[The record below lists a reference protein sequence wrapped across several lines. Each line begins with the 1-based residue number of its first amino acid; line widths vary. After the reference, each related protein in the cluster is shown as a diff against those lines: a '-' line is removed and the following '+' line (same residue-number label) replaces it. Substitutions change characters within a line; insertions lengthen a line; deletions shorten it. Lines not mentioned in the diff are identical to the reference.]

1 MSLTLIAVVIALAL
15 GHVAPSLTASA
26 RDYGWY
32 RRWLRWLDLRF
43 PADGFWRGHWGI
55 VLALLPPLLVVVIFQ
70 AALDKPL
77 LGLAGLLFA
86 IAALFYCWGP
96 RDLDLDVEAI
106 VVATDPASRRDAA
119 AKLAQPGV
127 PPTLDAPSLV
137 EAVFRNAQ
145 RRWFGVLFWFLLLG
159 PFGAVLYRL
168 SALACEEDAAD
179 LPPTTRAGARS
190 LLAVLDWPVAQ
201 LMTLA
206 LALVGDFDTV
216 VGAWK
221 DNGGATLQFDAPFLA
236 VAGRASVRI
245 ELADEA
251 MDYADDGIV
260 APGVL
265 VAAMGELP
273 ELRDAMS
280 LVWRILLLWLAVL
293 ALFVIAG
300 WVG

>member
-1 MSLTLIAVVIALAL
+1 MSLTLIAVVIVLAL
-15 GHVAPSLTASA
+15 GHVAPSLAASA

-280 LVWRILLLWLAVL
+280 LVWRSLLVWLAVL

-300 WVG
+300 FVA

>member
-1 MSLTLIAVVIALAL
+1 M
-15 GHVAPSLTASA
+15 
-26 RDYGWY
+26 
-32 RRWLRWLDLRF
+32 
-43 PADGFWRGHWGI
+43 
-55 VLALLPPLLVVVIFQ
+55 
-70 AALDKPL
+70 
-77 LGLAGLLFA
+77 
-86 IAALFYCWGP
+86 
-96 RDLDLDVEAI
+96 
-106 VVATDPASRRDAA
+106 
-119 AKLAQPGV
+119 
-127 PPTLDAPSLV
+127 
-137 EAVFRNAQ
+137 
-145 RRWFGVLFWFLLLG
+145 
-159 PFGAVLYRL
+159 
-168 SALACEEDAAD
+168 
-179 LPPTTRAGARS
+179 
-190 LLAVLDWPVAQ
+190 LDWPVAQ